1 MKLALLALVAR
12 CLWTA
17 SSAFQM
23 QPLFPA
29 SGTIVVPA
37 SSSSSTTRLGV
48 VNVHESA
55 PRDVAAF
62 DEWASACGVQRSP
75 GFQLTSQDG
84 MEYSAVTAE
93 GIPAQSP
100 VLFVPSMMILTSNQ
114 AKAEFG
120 RCEAAEQRLVS
131 AKAADHISH
140 FYLFLKILREYEM
153 GEQSQWFPWLNSLP
167 RYYSNGA
174 SMTPFCFECLPPL
187 VGQLAANERVR
198 YIQFFQA
205 LNFVDFISESTKS
218 SKELTKWAFAVVH
231 TRCFETEDGDVKLV
245 PMADMFDHGTEVEV
259 DISYDEE
266 GNCYAYSHYDIPGGN
281 PLRMSYGDYTN
292 PSRLFA
298 RWGFLDKSSPATFC
312 KIMIKRPDDK
322 LVKMG
327 YDHSKM
333 LFYKDTGDV
342 SEEVWDVLLYMN
354 LANDPG
360 QQQAFYDAHTNGD
373 YDIKQQYHSHYFSET
388 LASLQNHV
396 DTFLSSLDEL
406 EAKTEGRSVEEHPR
420 LPLITGHNEFVRE
433 TFLRVKANI
442 DSM

>member
-1 MKLALLALVAR
+1 
-12 CLWTA
+12 
-17 SSAFQM
+17 
-23 QPLFPA
+23 
-29 SGTIVVPA
+29 
-37 SSSSSTTRLGV
+37 
-48 VNVHESA
+48 
-55 PRDVAAF
+55 
-62 DEWASACGVQRSP
+62 
-75 GFQLTSQDG
+75 
-84 MEYSAVTAE
+84 
-93 GIPAQSP
+93 
-100 VLFVPSMMILTSNQ
+100 
-114 AKAEFG
+114 
-120 RCEAAEQRLVS
+120 
-131 AKAADHISH
+131 
-140 FYLFLKILREYEM
+140 M

-187 VGQLAANERVR
+187 VGQLAANERIR

-231 TRCFETEDGDVKLV
+231 TRCFETPDGDVKLV
-245 PMADMFDHGTEVEV
+245 PMADMFDHGTETEV

-266 GNCYAYSHYDIPGGN
+266 GNCYAYSRYDVPGGN

-292 PSRLFA
+292 PSRLLA

-312 KIMIKRPDDK
+312 KIMVKRPDDK
-322 LVKMG
+322 LVNMG

-360 QQQAFYDAHTNGD
+360 QQQAFYDAHMNGD
-373 YDIKQQYHSHYFSET
+373 YDTKQQYHSHYFSET

-396 DTFLSSLDEL
+396 NNFLSSLDEL
-406 EAKTEGRSVEEHPR
+406 EAKTEGRSISEHPR
-420 LPLITGHNEFVRE
+420 LPLIMGHNEFVRE
-433 TFLRVKANI
+433 TFVRVKATI
-442 DSM
+442 DNM